1 MFTPV
6 RIYVLTSIGLLAT
19 ALGAK
24 AQDEAHPKP
33 VFAIW
38 AESAVVPALC
48 VGRPHW
54 FVTLVPNEIELDEV
68 DTISL
73 KSGEAEADGKAIY
86 LDESRRLCVLAIA
99 EGHLK
104 ATPVPLASDPFPR
117 AGMKLSCFYSISL

>member
-6 RIYVLTSIGLLAT
+6 RVHVLTIIGLLAT
-19 ALGAK
+19 ATVAT
-24 AQDEAHPKP
+24 AQDEAHLKP

-38 AESAVVPALC
+38 AENAEVPALC

-73 KSGEAEADGKAIY
+73 KSGEAEADGKVIY
-86 LDESRRLCVLAIA
+86 LDESRRLCVLTVA

-104 ATPVPLASDPFPR
+104 RPLSSSLPIPFLRP
-117 AGMKLSCFYSISL
+117 G